1 MIKKQCVNK
10 NKQMPESESEYL
22 CGASSRPNRGSRSK
36 ESESGRSMVEMLG
49 VLAIMGVLAIGGIA
63 GYRYAMDKYNANEI
77 LNEVRK
83 RAVTASQQRI
93 LGRTIDLSEWSNTIQ
108 GHPVVTAD
116 NYNGDTSFFALTVS
130 GIEQGVCDHVIKEKI
145 LFAVEE
151 KVGEV
156 VVGEDTTC
164 AEGENAVTFAFA
176 NDLASSSGSDGDGGE
191 GNPPEEFD
199 PTAPENNV
207 ICGVSGVSAGQCYRC
222 DDGSFA
228 PSDLDD
234 SMCSVCS
241 NRENINGYCALKDC
255 DGFQTSWGVCYPCDT
270 PEGIVASEAE
280 CNKCEGI
287 RERNSSGYCNLKS
300 ACENGFRDSYGRC
313 YPCDTP
319 EGVWVGSEGT
329 CEEAC
334 RGSGYE
340 RVKNGSN
347 YCILNVPC
355 DGFQTSSGACY
366 PCDTASAIDVGS
378 DGTCSE
384 ACTDVKRF
392 KKGGSCNLCPK
403 NVASPALNT
412 QEMCEACGGQWS
424 GSVCCDGDR
433 CATTTTP

>member
-49 VLAIMGVLAIGGIA
+49 VLAIMGVLAIVGVA
-63 GYRYAMDKYNANEI
+63 GYRWAMDKYNANEI

-108 GHPVVTAD
+108 GHPVTTAD

-207 ICGVSGVSAGQCYRC
+207 ICGVSGAGAGQCYRC

-270 PEGIVASEAE
+270 PEG
-280 CNKCEGI
+280 
-287 RERNSSGYCNLKS
+287 
-300 ACENGFRDSYGRC
+300 
-313 YPCDTP
+313 
-319 EGVWVGSEGT
+319 VWVGNEGT

-340 RVKNGSN
+340 RVKNGD
-347 YCILNVPC
+347 YCNLKSICEN
-355 DGFQTSSGACY
+355 GFQDGYGVCH
-366 PCDTASAIDVGS
+366 PCDTPEGVSVGS
-378 DGTCSE
+378 SGTCEE
-384 ACTDVKRF
+384 ACRGSGYERVKN
-392 KKGGSCNLCPK
+392 GG
-403 NVASPALNT
+403 
-412 QEMCEACGGQWS
+412 
-424 GSVCCDGDR
+424 
-433 CATTTTP
+433 

>member
-1 MIKKQCVNK
+1 M
-10 NKQMPESESEYL
+10 
-22 CGASSRPNRGSRSK
+22 
-36 ESESGRSMVEMLG
+36 
-49 VLAIMGVLAIGGIA
+49 
-63 GYRYAMDKYNANEI
+63 
-77 LNEVRK
+77 
-83 RAVTASQQRI
+83 
-93 LGRTIDLSEWSNTIQ
+93 
-108 GHPVVTAD
+108 
-116 NYNGDTSFFALTVS
+116 
-130 GIEQGVCDHVIKEKI
+130 
-145 LFAVEE
+145 
-151 KVGEV
+151 
-156 VVGEDTTC
+156 VGEDTTC

-207 ICGVSGVSAGQCYRC
+207 ICGVSGASAGQCYRC

-300 ACENGFRDSYGRC
+300 VCENGFRDSYGRCYPCDTASAIDVGSDGTCEEACRGSGYERVKNGGDYWGYCNLKSICENGFQDPFGRCYPCDTPEGIAASEAECNKCEGIRERNSSGYCNLKSACENGFRDSYGRC

-319 EGVWVGSEGT
+319 EGVWGGSEGT

-366 PCDTASAIDVGS
+366 PCDTASAIGVGS